1 MAGGVAIAGGLG
13 FRTGGGARRGGNGAL
28 ALAGAL
34 MVARG
39 GRLGAGLL
47 GGVGPEVKGFEA
59 GGLGAEGFK
68 GAAVKGFGGAA
79 LGGAEEEVE
88 VDMFDFGIVGGFP
101 NVGGVAVQSKLGLL
115 ALRE

>member
-1 MAGGVAIAGGLG
+1 MAGGVATAGGLG

-47 GGVGPEVKGFEA
+47 GGVGPEVKGFGAIET
-59 GGLGAEGFK
+59 GGLGAV
-68 GAAVKGFGGAA
+68 VKGFGGTA
-79 LGGAEEEVE
+79 LRGAEEEVE
-88 VDMFDFGIVGGFP
+88 VEMSDLGTVGGFP
-101 NVGGVAVQSKLGLL
+101 NVGGKAVQGKLGLL